1 MFLFSIV
8 LIVFLF
14 NMFFIC
20 NKTSKLNDNNDMY
33 CYCYFNFDGQEL
45 RVPVPSNSKPINV
58 GDIATV
64 KLRCKNKLDEIS
76 NNGLILRVDKIIKV
90 DESTRAIPEEDT
102 DFYISNIVNI
112 YKRKVMI

>member
-8 LIVFLF
+8 LIVFLL
-14 NMFFIC
+14 NAYFIC
-20 NKTSKLNDNNDMY
+20 NRTIKLNENEDDM
-33 CYCYFNFDGQEL
+33 YCYFNFDGQEL

-90 DESTRAIPEEDT
+90 DESTEFIPDEDT

-112 YKRKVMI
+112 QKRKVMI